1 MALDSGN
8 LNKLKQ
14 TREKYA
20 KTIAKAK
27 ENVADGG
34 CFTFVS
40 HIKLFLY
47 QILDVFA
54 ERDELYH
61 QGYKFLAYLLTI

>member
-8 LNKLKQ
+8 LNKLKG

-20 KTIAKAK
+20 KKIQKAK
-27 ENVADGG
+27 DSIEEGG
-34 CFTFVS
+34 IFSFIS
-40 HIKLFLY
+40 HISLFIY

-54 ERDELYH
+54 ERDEVYH
-61 QGYKFLAYLLTI
+61 QR